1 MNEFTIVTL
10 IGRPVDQV
18 FPALTDLSK
27 APMWTPGLTEA
38 HQTSD
43 GPMGTGSTV
52 VHAGTFL
59 GRNYET
65 HAVCTD
71 WTENKRYATKSTSGP
86 FYIELD
92 TTLEPVTTGTRM
104 TSVFRGEKP
113 RLLQACRTARSQAD
127 QKAFR
132 DRCGKPANAARRRRI
147 VSGQAEPFGR
157 SGARALGRVGTPYS
171 HPGSSC
177 QRSAKATEMLVAAIR
192 SMPSFVATH
201 SASEER
207 CMPTTSSFRHVSKTP
222 SSAHSVIGW

>member
-27 APMWTPGLTEA
+27 ASMWTPGLTEA

-59 GRNYET
+59 GRKYET

-104 TSVFRGEKP
+104 TSLFRGESRGFFK
-113 RLLQACRTARSQAD
+113 L
-127 QKAFR
+127 
-132 DRCGKPANAARRRRI
+132 
-147 VSGQAEPFGR
+147 AEPLVVRLTKRHFETAAENLR
-157 SGARALGRVGTPYS
+157 TLLEDDAL
-171 HPGSSC
+171 
-177 QRSAKATEMLVAAIR
+177 
-192 SMPSFVATH
+192 
-201 SASEER
+201 
-207 CMPTTSSFRHVSKTP
+207 
-222 SSAHSVIGW
+222 